1 LNILKKISCNASYIT
16 FEEKYSTL
24 QKNKTMGLL
33 DLIFGN
39 NNKKIKEF
47 ESRNAILLDVRTKR
61 EYNEAAI
68 GGSLNIPLQELH
80 NRVQEVK
87 RLKKPVIVYC
97 LSGVRSGKA
106 AKFLNLNN
114 IETINGGGWKHVKSV
129 LGK

>member
-1 LNILKKISCNASYIT
+1 LNILKKISCNPSYIT

>member
-1 LNILKKISCNASYIT
+1 
-16 FEEKYSTL
+16 
-24 QKNKTMGLL
+24 MGLL